1 MRYERE
7 DSFLFRLPS
16 RVKTNKTNGESRRE
30 GKMKNL
36 IYILMA
42 IGVIG
47 WGIFK
52 WSEKGKNER
61 AERAKAYLAEQNR
74 KAQQEKEDE
83 LRRKAVE
90 AEGLAKDKAMGIL
103 RAYLDK
109 EEKSLKD
116 VIEESHINIALIEED
131 QLLLSSILRDL
142 DAENERKAESAR
154 KRKKIRYDKAER
166 VLSILNSEKMNQL
179 AQKYI
184 GEDFSAMRA
193 EYKSRVDTI
202 IKMHR
207 ETAKRLKASRDRFD
221 KAVAGIDGEV
231 DKKNAA
237 AQTKIS
243 SANAA
248 LESRLNGLYKSL
260 QGKKG
265 KLIRLQKGLS
275 SPQTRRE
282 VQALEKEVDE
292 LNREISK
299 LEEIVALSRANL
311 AHVDATSTETSA
323 RRKYDAA
330 ISTRQDD
337 DNAVHSDM
345 AHERTIFNTAM
356 EYENRSL
363 DRIRAEMKSRI
374 DILNM
379 RAFDAQK
386 NLDYISDMTKSA
398 DFMSAKELEKLRSD
412 IAKRLTEKVLKVAE

>member
-1 MRYERE
+1 
-7 DSFLFRLPS
+7 
-16 RVKTNKTNGESRRE
+16 
-30 GKMKNL
+30 MKNL
-36 IYILMA
+36 IYLLMV
-42 IGVIG
+42 IGIIG

-74 KAQQEKEDE
+74 KTQLEKENE
-83 LRRKAVE
+83 RKRKE
-90 AEGLAKDKAMGIL
+90 AEAEELAKDKAMGIL

-116 VIEESHINIALIEED
+116 IIEESHIQIALIEED
-131 QLLLSSILRDL
+131 QLLLSNVLQEL
-142 DAENERKAESAR
+142 DVENEQKAEAAR
-154 KRKKIRYDKAER
+154 KRKKVRYDKAER
-166 VLSILNSEKMNQL
+166 VLSILGSEKMNQL
-179 AQKYI
+179 AQKYL
-184 GEDFSAMRA
+184 GEDFSAMKA
-193 EYKSRVDTI
+193 EYKSRVETI

-207 ETAKRLKASRDRFD
+207 ETAKRLKANRDKFN
-221 KAVAGIDGEV
+221 KAVAGIDDEV
-231 DKKNAA
+231 DKKNAT
-237 AQTKIS
+237 AQTKTS

-260 QGKKG
+260 QGKKS
-265 KLIRLQKGLS
+265 KLSRLNKGLS
-275 SPQTRRE
+275 SPQTRKE
-282 VQALEKEVDE
+282 AQEIEKEVDA

-311 AHVDATSTETSA
+311 AHVEATSTETSA